1 MNIDWNA
8 PLSNEVYCLIAGF
21 FIYFYTDVFF
31 YQWRGKTLWKRI
43 VLMLGEVIF
52 FSALASWVTLKYPD
66 LAEYSWITSI
76 TATFFAVALPFISII
91 LELLKELMSRIFGSL
106 WSLTRIQKVLIARDS
121 KDEWVRYLLVQLRP

>member
-8 PLSNEVYCLIAGF
+8 PLSYEAYCLIAGF
-21 FIYFYTDVFF
+21 FIYFYTDVLF
-31 YQWRGKTLWKRI
+31 YSWRGKTLWKRI
-43 VLMLGEVIF
+43 VLMLGEVIL

-66 LAEYSWITSI
+66 LAEYSWIT
-76 TATFFAVALPFISII
+76 ATSASFFAVALPFISII